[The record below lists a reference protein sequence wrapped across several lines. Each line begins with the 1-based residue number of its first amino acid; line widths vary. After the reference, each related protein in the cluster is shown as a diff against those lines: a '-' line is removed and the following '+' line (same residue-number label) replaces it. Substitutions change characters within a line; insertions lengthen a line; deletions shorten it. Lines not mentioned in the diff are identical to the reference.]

1 MRVLERRMKGSKGSI
16 TLIPQSLDDLWHL
29 YNVITPG
36 DLVSGK
42 TTRRIRKEG
51 ELGRASGGERKVVK
65 ITISVENVS
74 FHKFANML
82 RVGGRI
88 VSGPKDIPLSSHH
101 TLNVRVDDIITI
113 YKDFWPSFMVRRIEK
128 AEESTSTP
136 NIIIVSMDDGSCCFT
151 LVTKYNIVELS
162 SIKVSIPG
170 KRLSESSHSSSVRE
184 FFGDSLSTL
193 KRYMKE
199 YGVRRII
206 VAGPGFLKNR
216 FYDFIKDRDK
226 STSSIM
232 IVENSSVG
240 CFNGAYEVVRR
251 GALEKIVSDLSISKE
266 SELIEELVVR
276 INMNRRDVAYG
287 FEEVKRATEIGAVD
301 TLLILDKFL
310 HEMYEK
316 RYKEIIE
323 MMEEVENFGGSVVIF
338 NSEHIPGDMLKSFG
352 GIAALL
358 RFSLPQK

>member
-1 MRVLERRMKGSKGSI
+1 MRGSKGSI
-16 TLIPQSLDDLWHL
+16 TLIPQNLDDLWHL
-29 YNVITPG
+29 YNIIAPG

-51 ELGRASGGERKVVK
+51 ELGRASGGERRVVK

-101 TLNVRVDDIITI
+101 TLNIRVDDIITI
-113 YKDFWPSFMVRRIEK
+113 YKEFWPSFMIKRVEK
-128 AEESTSTP
+128 AEESVSTP
-136 NIIIVSMDDGSCCFT
+136 NIIIVSIDDGSCCFV
-151 LVTKYNIVELS
+151 LVTKYNLIELS
-162 SIKVSIPG
+162 SLKASIPG
-170 KRLSESSHSSSVRE
+170 KRISESLHSSYVKE
-184 FFGDSLSTL
+184 FFGNSLSTL
-193 KRYMKE
+193 KRYIKE
-199 YGVRRII
+199 YDAGRIVI
-206 VAGPGFLKNR
+206 AGPGFLKNR
-216 FYDFIKDRDK
+216 FYDFIKDGDK
-226 STSSIM
+226 SIASITM
-232 IVENSSVG
+232 VENSSVG

-251 GALEKIVSDLSISKE
+251 GVLEKIVSDLGITKE
-266 SELIEELVVR
+266 GELIEELVVR
-276 INMNRRDVAYG
+276 VNMNRRDVAYG
-287 FEEVKRATEIGAVD
+287 FEEVKRATEMGAVE

-323 MMEEVENFGGSVVIF
+323 IMEEVENFGGSVVIF

-358 RFSLPQK
+358 RFSLPQELR